1 MDISR
6 PLHLW
11 PCSYITALILE
22 RYSDPMTIA
31 SMTGFARDEG
41 TDGAVAW
48 VWEVKS
54 VNGKGLDLRCR
65 MPAGYESLELEV
77 RKRVGAR
84 ISRGSLSIG
93 LQVRRLGG
101 DAAIAVNEAALDAL
115 LQVIARYETTPGIA
129 PARLDGLLAVPG
141 VVTAEDMLIDEEGR
155 AARTAKILEGFERA
169 LDSLIAAR
177 REEGASLR
185 DVLAGLVDR
194 IESLSRD
201 AAQSAAAQ
209 PAALKARFEARVQEF
224 LSDSAG
230 LSPER
235 IAQEVAL
242 LATKADVREELDRLQ
257 SHVAAARQLLAAA
270 EPVGRKLD
278 FLAQEF
284 NREANTLCSKSQDI
298 ELTRIGLEL
307 KNVIGQLREQVQ
319 NIE

>member
-1 MDISR
+1 
-6 PLHLW
+6 
-11 PCSYITALILE
+11 
-22 RYSDPMTIA
+22 MTIA

-41 TDGAVAW
+41 NDGAVAW

-65 MPAGYESLELEV
+65 LPAGYEALEIEI
-77 RKRVGAR
+77 RKRLAAR
-84 ISRGSLSIG
+84 LSRGSFAIS

-101 DAAIAVNEAALDAL
+101 EAALAVNEAALAAL
-115 LQVIARYETTPGIA
+115 FDLVARYELTPGVA

-141 VVTAEDMLIDEEGR
+141 VVIAEDLLVDEEGR
-155 AARTAKILEGFERA
+155 AARNARILASFELA
-169 LDSLIAAR
+169 LDALIAAR
-177 REEGASLR
+177 RDEGAALQG
-185 DVLAGLVDR
+185 VLATLVDQ
-194 IESLSRD
+194 IESLTTE
-201 AAQSAAAQ
+201 AAASAAAQ
-209 PAALKARFEARVQEF
+209 PAMLKARFEAKVQEF
-224 LSDSAG
+224 LQDSAG

-235 IAQEVAL
+235 IAQEVAV
-242 LATKADVREELDRLQ
+242 LATKADLREELDRLQ

-307 KNVIGQLREQVQ
+307 KNVIGQMREQIQ

>member
-1 MDISR
+1 M
-6 PLHLW
+6 H
-11 PCSYITALILE
+11 
-22 RYSDPMTIA
+22 PMTIA

-65 MPAGYESLELEV
+65 LPGGYEALELEV
-77 RKRVGAR
+77 RKRLGAR
-84 ISRGSLSIG
+84 LSRGSFAIN

-101 DAAIAVNEAALDAL
+101 EGAVAVNEAALEAL
-115 LQVIARYETTPGIA
+115 LDVIARYELTPGVA

-141 VVTAEDMLIDEEGR
+141 VVIAEDVLTDEEGR
-155 AARTAKILEGFERA
+155 AARTARILESFERA
-169 LDSLIAAR
+169 LDALVAAR
-177 REEGASLR
+177 QEEGAALHA
-185 DVLAGLVDR
+185 VLVSLVDR
-194 IESLSRD
+194 IESL
-201 AAQSAAAQ
+201 AAEAAASAAAQ
-209 PAALKARFEARVQEF
+209 PAMLKARFEAKVQEF
-224 LSDSAG
+224 LNDSMG

-235 IAQEVAL
+235 VAQEVAV

-257 SHVAAARQLLAAA
+257 SHVAAARQLLETK

-307 KNVIGQLREQVQ
+307 KNVIGQLREQIQ